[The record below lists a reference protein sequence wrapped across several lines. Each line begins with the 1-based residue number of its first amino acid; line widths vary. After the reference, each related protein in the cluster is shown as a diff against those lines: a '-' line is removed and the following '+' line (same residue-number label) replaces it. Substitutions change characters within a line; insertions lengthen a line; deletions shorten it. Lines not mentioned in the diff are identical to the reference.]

1 MTARE
6 YFLKHAVMLVD
17 TREKENFEL
26 LSVFRHFGLEYDVD
40 TFKTGDYSFRIDGY
54 DYKDK
59 WLAERKGSLAE
70 LYGNVMAANKDK
82 QSTLRNNLEE
92 ELKRK
97 TDGGVAEFILFVQGA
112 RNLAEIKGFT
122 EPKADRQGK
131 RAGQHIY
138 ATIMSWAAAN
148 RYNFKVCCQK
158 SQAEIAAEM
167 INYAYYFWRNDMKE
181 KFGDNF
187 VRILQGAKR

>member
-6 YFLKHAVMLVD
+6 YFLKNAVMLVD

-59 WLAERKGSLAE
+59 WLAGRKGSLTE

-92 ELKRK
+92 ELQRK

-122 EPKADRQGK
+122 VPKADKQGK

-148 RYNFKVCCQK
+148 RYNFKVCCQRT
-158 SQAEIAAEM
+158 QAEIAAEM

>member
-1 MTARE
+1 M
-6 YFLKHAVMLVD
+6 D
-17 TREKENFEL
+17 
-26 LSVFRHFGLEYDVD
+26 S
-40 TFKTGDYSFRIDGY
+40 
-54 DYKDK
+54 
-59 WLAERKGSLAE
+59 
-70 LYGNVMAANKDK
+70 
-82 QSTLRNNLEE
+82 
-92 ELKRK
+92 
-97 TDGGVAEFILFVQGA
+97 GVQEFILFVQGA

-122 EPKADRQGK
+122 EPKADKQGK

-187 VRILQGAKR
+187 VRVLQGAKR

>member
-59 WLAERKGSLAE
+59 WLAERKGSLTE

>member
-1 MTARE
+1 MTAKE
-6 YFLKHAVMLVD
+6 YFLKHAVMLAD

-59 WLAERKGSLAE
+59 WLAERKGSLTE

-122 EPKADRQGK
+122 EPKADKQGK

-187 VRILQGAKR
+187 VRILQGARR

>member
-6 YFLKHAVMLVD
+6 YFLKNAVMLVD

-59 WLAERKGSLAE
+59 WLAERKGSLTE
-70 LYGNVMAANKDK
+70 LYGNVMAANRDK

-92 ELKRK
+92 ELQRK

-122 EPKADRQGK
+122 EPKADKQGK

-148 RYNFKVCCQK
+148 RYNFKVCCQR

-187 VRILQGAKR
+187 VRVLQGAKR

>member
-122 EPKADRQGK
+122 EPKADKQGK

>member
-6 YFLKHAVMLVD
+6 YFLKNAVMLVD

-59 WLAERKGSLAE
+59 WLAERKGSLTE

-82 QSTLRNNLEE
+82 TSPLRNNLEE
-92 ELKRK
+92 ELRRK
-97 TDGGVAEFILFVQGA
+97 MDSGVKEFILFVQGA

-122 EPKADRQGK
+122 EPKADKIG
-131 RAGQHIY
+131 RAH
-138 ATIMSWAAAN
+138 
-148 RYNFKVCCQK
+148 V
-158 SQAEIAAEM
+158 
-167 INYAYYFWRNDMKE
+167 
-181 KFGDNF
+181 
-187 VRILQGAKR
+187 

>member
-40 TFKTGDYSFRIDGY
+40 TFKTGDYSFRIDCY
-54 DYKDK
+54 NYKDK
-59 WLAERKGSLAE
+59 WLAERKGSLTE

-92 ELKRK
+92 ELQRK
-97 TDGGVAEFILFVQGA
+97 TDGGVTEFILFVQGA

>member
-1 MTARE
+1 MTAKE
-6 YFLKHAVMLVD
+6 YFLKHAVMLAD

-59 WLAERKGSLAE
+59 WLAERKGSLTE

-122 EPKADRQGK
+122 EPKADKQGK

-148 RYNFKVCCQK
+148 RYNFKVCCQR

-187 VRILQGAKR
+187 VRILQGARR

>member
-26 LSVFRHFGLEYDVD
+26 LSVFRHFGMEYDVD

-59 WLAERKGSLAE
+59 WLAERKGSLTE
-70 LYGNVMAANKDK
+70 LYGNVMAANRDK

-92 ELKRK
+92 ELQRK

-122 EPKADRQGK
+122 EPKADKQGK

-148 RYNFKVCCQK
+148 RYNFKVCCQR

-181 KFGDNF
+181 KFGDNC
-187 VRILQGAKR
+187 VRVLQGAKR

>member
-1 MTARE
+1 MTAKE

-59 WLAERKGSLAE
+59 WLAERKGSLTE

-82 QSTLRNNLEE
+82 TSPLRNNLEE
-92 ELKRK
+92 ELRRK
-97 TDGGVAEFILFVQGA
+97 MDSGVQEFILFVQGA

-122 EPKADRQGK
+122 EPKADKQGK

-158 SQAEIAAEM
+158 TQAEIAAEM
-167 INYAYYFWRNDMKE
+167 INYAYYFWSNDMKE

>member
-59 WLAERKGSLAE
+59 WLAERKGSLTE

-92 ELKRK
+92 ELQRK

-187 VRILQGAKR
+187 VRVLQGAKR